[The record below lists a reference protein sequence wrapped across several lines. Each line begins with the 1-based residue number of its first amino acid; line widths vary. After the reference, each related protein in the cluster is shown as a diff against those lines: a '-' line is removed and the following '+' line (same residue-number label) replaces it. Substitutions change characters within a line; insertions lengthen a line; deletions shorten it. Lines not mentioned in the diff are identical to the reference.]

1 MRHHLLTVALQ
12 AAREAT
18 KIILAAAD
26 QPHQVDHKGRTN
38 LVTDTDRRAE
48 ARIITVIRDH
58 FPQHTILAEES
69 GKSTTSGDCTWIIDP
84 LDGTTNFVHG
94 YPSYAVSIGVWA
106 QDQPQVSV
114 VVELPL
120 NNVYAAVRGAGAT
133 CNEKPIHVSP
143 VKELSQALLVTG
155 FGYEHNHLWH
165 TNMDLFK
172 QLTDLTQ
179 GVRRLGSAAVDLCHV
194 ASGKVDAFW
203 ELDLHP
209 WDTAGGVLL
218 VQEAGG
224 IVTTMR
230 GDPYSIYDKQIL
242 ASNSALHA
250 ALLSITRPQI
260 DTLIKAK
267 VLSDPH
273 E

>member
-1 MRHHLLTVALQ
+1 MHTLLAVALE

-18 KIILAAAD
+18 EIILAAAD
-26 QPHQVDHKGRTN
+26 QPHKVDHKGRTN
-38 LVTDTDRRAE
+38 LVTETDRRAE
-48 ARIITVIRDH
+48 ERIITVIRDH

-69 GKSTTSGDCTWIIDP
+69 GKSTTSSDFTWIVDP

-106 QDQPQVSV
+106 QNRPQVSV
-114 VVELPL
+114 VVELPF
-120 NNVYAAVRGAGAT
+120 NHVYAAVRGSGAT
-133 CNEKPIHVSP
+133 CNDQPIHVSP
-143 VKELSQALLVTG
+143 MNDLSQALLVTG
-155 FGYEHNHLWH
+155 FGYEHNRLWH
-165 TNMDLFK
+165 TNMELFK
-172 QLTDLTQ
+172 QLTDITQ

-224 IVTTMR
+224 LVTTMR
-230 GDPYSIYDKQIL
+230 GDPYSIFHKQIL
-242 ASNSALHA
+242 ASNGALHD
-250 ALLSITRPQI
+250 ALLSITRPKI
-260 DTLIKAK
+260 DTLIKEK
-267 VLSDPH
+267 VLSNAS
-273 E
+273 